1 MRAHSASERSV
12 WYVFL
17 MHGRVPNYHYQTSP
31 FRTVSPRTPVNK
43 GEKKEKSRSSQGN
56 SQVDMGKGE
65 VTPLQMDEGC
75 AKRKPRPVT
84 YGDRLRVSRSS
95 SRACLRSSRS
105 SRLTCWRSSCSS
117 CLTSSRSSCSSWRSW
132 SRSFS
137 QSCSPSS
144 SRFLPTLTFSLVDSL
159 PLRIIMG
166 TLIGFPRIP
175 MPEALFPRMSLLG
188 NLVNRG

>member
-1 MRAHSASERSV
+1 
-12 WYVFL
+12 
-17 MHGRVPNYHYQTSP
+17 MHDPANELRRIPL
-31 FRTVSPRTPVNK
+31 PRTPVNK

-65 VTPLQMDEGC
+65 VTPLLMDEGC

-105 SRLTCWRSSCSS
+105 SRLTCSRSSCSS
-117 CLTSSRSSCSSWRSW
+117 CLTPTRSSCSSWRSW

-144 SRFLPTLTFSLVDSL
+144 SRFLPTLTSSLVDSS
-159 PLRIIMG
+159 PLERSAG
-166 TLIGFPRIP
+166 GFLLSTPGVRQVHATGRGP
-175 MPEALFPRMSLLG
+175 GLCRMLDA
-188 NLVNRG
+188 NFREFTF